1 MSDLL
6 EPITVSDIVK
16 DLLEYKLITFEAAT
30 ILLNAEAQANAF
42 NKKTILPP
50 DWVPKIKQE
59 NIITWTIDPNNPD
72 VPYWY
77 TTRT

>member
-16 DLLEYKLITFEAAT
+16 DLLEYKFEAAT

-42 NKKTILPP
+42 NKKTMLPP
-50 DWVPKIKQE
+50 AWVPKIKQE
-59 NIITWTIDPNNPD
+59 NIITWTINLNNPD

>member
-30 ILLNAEAQANAF
+30 NYGI
-42 NKKTILPP
+42 
-50 DWVPKIKQE
+50 
-59 NIITWTIDPNNPD
+59 NI
-72 VPYWY
+72 
-77 TTRT
+77 